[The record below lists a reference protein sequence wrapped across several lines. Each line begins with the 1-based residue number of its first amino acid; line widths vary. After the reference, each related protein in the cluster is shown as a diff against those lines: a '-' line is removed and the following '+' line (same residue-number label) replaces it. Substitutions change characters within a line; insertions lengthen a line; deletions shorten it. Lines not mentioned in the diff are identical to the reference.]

1 MKDSPGAGGAVLGHV
16 VGVNVDGG
24 IGGFLNEVDVGG
36 IAVGA
41 GDTVGLAFG
50 GFNHQED
57 ATVVSESLIEL
68 KGEGV
73 TLADDGGVRVGLPH
87 GGEPLEKESQFCYL
101 ALYWGHFPIGNETQ
115 LVIDFS

>member
-1 MKDSPGAGGAVLGHV
+1 M
-16 VGVNVDGG
+16 NVDGG

-36 IAVGA
+36 LAVGA

-87 GGEPLEKESQFCYL
+87 GGEPLEEESQFCYL

-115 LVIDFS
+115 LVIDFSLIAIPFLFISALQVVD